1 MQIIRRGEVMPE
13 QGARLDLICKRF
25 MIQIS
30 AKKDGN

>member
-1 MQIIRRGEVMPE
+1 MQNIRRGEEISE
-13 QGARLDLICKRF
+13 QGARFDSICKRF